1 MSFHRTTLDAF
12 CTNVKE
18 MRRDAARERAAKKAA
33 ELEAKL
39 EALERQTISVWRV
52 ENGHP
57 VEVIHRR

>member
-12 CTNVKE
+12 CSHVKE
-18 MRRDAARERAAKKAA
+18 MRRDAARERAAKRAKR
-33 ELEAKL
+33 LEARIG
-39 EALERQTISVWRV
+39 EIERQTISVWRV